1 MSKDNNI
8 SFDPRWMDVESN
20 TPIDKG
26 FKKPNADNVG
36 MSPPFDLNLSFQG
49 IAASD
54 SDSDSKSIRNE
65 AQVARE

>member
-8 SFDPRWMDVESN
+8 SIDPRGMDVESN
-20 TPIDKG
+20 TPINKG
-26 FKKPNADNVG
+26 LKKPNVDNVG

-54 SDSDSKSIRNE
+54 SDSDSE
-65 AQVARE
+65 